1 MTLGVEL
8 LIIIPVAAALLSL
21 AMPSGK
27 TAAVVSVAC
36 SAAVILVSL
45 PICIKALGGEATEYG
60 LWYVDRLSAVF
71 ILVIGVVGLMSAMY
85 SYGYLSRDVEEKE
98 ISSKDERQY
107 HMMFNLF
114 VAAMLSVCIVSSMG
128 ILWITIEITTLV
140 SAFLVGFYRRNS
152 ALEATWKYLMICSVG
167 ITLGLVGITLMYAS
181 SSHVLGDD
189 PGALNWPVLYEAAA
203 GLDPTLIK
211 MAFVFVIIG
220 FGTKMG
226 LVPMHTWLPD
236 AHSQSP
242 TPVSAMLS
250 AALLNCALYAILR
263 FQMIADV
270 AVPGFASM
278 LMIGF
283 GMLSLAAAA
292 AFILISKDIKRML
305 AYSSIEHMGI
315 IAIGFG
321 IGTPLAVFGALFHI
335 IAHSMTKPLVFF
347 SAGNVIQGYGT
358 RDMDEVRGLR
368 KTMPFTAF
376 MLGAGTLAIV
386 GLPPF
391 SVFVGEITILSGAV
405 SAGMYHVAALTVVFI
420 VLVFAGFTRNIFKM
434 MPGDV
439 ATGAKVPRGLSRSLP
454 MALLL
459 VITLLLGLFMPEGV
473 SNALWS
479 IADWFSGAV

>member
-1 MTLGVEL
+1 MFEVEL
-8 LIIIPVAAALLSL
+8 LLLIPVIAALLSF
-21 AMPSGK
+21 ASPNGK
-27 TAAVVSVAC
+27 AAAAVSAAC
-36 SAAVILVSL
+36 SSAVILASL
-45 PICIKALGGEATEYG
+45 PMCLKAFDGTVTEYS
-60 LWYVDRLSAVF
+60 LWYVDGLSSVF
-71 ILVIGVVGLMSAMY
+71 VLIIGVVGLMSAVY
-85 SYGYLSRDVEEKE
+85 SYGYLSRDAEEKE
-98 ISSKDERQY
+98 IGAKDERQY
-107 HMMFNLF
+107 HLMFNLF
-114 VAAMLSVCIVSSMG
+114 IAAMLSVCVVSSMG
-128 ILWITIEITTLV
+128 ILWISIEITTLV

-181 SSHVLGDD
+181 SVHILGDD
-189 PGALNWPVLYEAAA
+189 PAALNWPVLYAAA
-203 GLDPTLIK
+203 AEFDPTLIK
-211 MAFVFVIIG
+211 MAFVFIIIG

-236 AHSQSP
+236 AHSQAP

-263 FQMIADV
+263 FQMIADIT
-270 AVPGFASM
+270 VPGFAST

-283 GMLSLAAAA
+283 GLLSLAAAA

-335 IAHSMTKPLVFF
+335 VAHSVTKPLVFF

-358 RDMDEVRGLR
+358 REMDEVHGLK
-368 KTMPFTAF
+368 KTMPLTAF

-391 SVFVGEITILSGAV
+391 SVFIGEVTILSGAV
-405 SAGMYHVAALTVVFI
+405 AAGMPAVALLTAVFI
-420 VLVFAGFTRNIFKM
+420 ILVFAGFTRNIFKM
-434 MPGDV
+434 MQGEAV
-439 ATGAKVPRGLSRSLP
+439 AGVRAPKGITRTLP
-454 MALLL
+454 MAILLI
-459 VITLLLGLFMPEGV
+459 ITLLLGLFMPE
-473 SNALWS
+473 SIKDALWS